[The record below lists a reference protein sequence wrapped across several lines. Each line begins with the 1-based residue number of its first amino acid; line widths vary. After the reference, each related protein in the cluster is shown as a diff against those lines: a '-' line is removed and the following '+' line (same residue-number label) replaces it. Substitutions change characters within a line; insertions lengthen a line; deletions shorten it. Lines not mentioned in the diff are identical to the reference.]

1 MNAINFLKGT
11 GVAIVTPFK
20 ADEELDYDSLA
31 KVIEH
36 IIQGGV
42 EYIVTMGTTGET
54 ATLFEDEI
62 QPLLEFTKKQV
73 NGRIPIVLGI
83 GGNDT
88 WDVKEVI
95 KRTNFDG
102 ISAILSVSPY
112 YNRPQQEGIYQHFK
126 QIAEISP
133 LPIILYNVPSR
144 TGSNMKAET
153 IVRLARDCKN
163 IVAVKEASG
172 SLMQFM
178 EIIKNKPQDFLLISG
193 DDALAL
199 PAIACGASGVISVV
213 ANVVPKTY
221 SDLIRAALAMD
232 FTTARSL
239 QYRTLDLINAL
250 FREASPSGIKAA
262 LEIKGLCESHLRLP
276 MVKVTPSLYTEIKR
290 SLQDL

>member
-1 MNAINFLKGT
+1 MENLKFLRGT
-11 GVAIVTPFK
+11 GVAIVTPFQ
-20 ADEELDYDSLA
+20 ADEELDYPGLA
-31 KVIEH
+31 RVIEH

-126 QIAEISP
+126 QIADSTP
-133 LPIILYNVPSR
+133 LPIILYNVPTR
-144 TGSNMKAET
+144 TGSNIEAQT
-153 IVRLARDCKN
+153 TLRLARDCHN

-172 SLMQFM
+172 NLNQIM
-178 EIIKNKPQDFLLISG
+178 EIIQNKPADFHVLSG

-213 ANVVPKTY
+213 ANVAPRTY

-232 FTTARSL
+232 YKTAQAL

-262 LEIKGLCESHLRLP
+262 LEIQGLCSNHLRLP
-276 MVKVTPSLYTEIKR
+276 MVPVSPSLYTEIQR
-290 SLQDL
+290 ALQAL